1 MSKQGPRDR
10 LKPLSVYPLTPEEA
24 LAAFMQVDPEKV
36 NRRLKEAKKQRKE
49 RDLSGFESRKGL
61 DWP

>member
-36 NRRLKEAKKQRKE
+36 NRRLKEAKKQRNQ
-49 RDLSGFESRKGL
+49 RKASKKKRGK
-61 DWP
+61 